1 MADEAATSE
10 AGVEKHGFGAE
21 VGRLLD
27 LVVHSLYSDRE
38 IFLRE
43 LVANAADATDRRR
56 FEALTD
62 PALALPEGARIR
74 LVADKASRILILS
87 DDGIGMTRQE
97 LIDNLGTIARSGTAA
112 AARALAA
119 ASPDERPSLIGQF
132 GVGFYSAFMVAD
144 RVEVTSRKAGA
155 DHAFVWASEGAGE
168 FTLAPATRET
178 AGSDVVLH
186 MKADA
191 EEYLEPIRLQTIV
204 RKWADHITLPITI
217 ADKTAGAE
225 AGVEQ
230 PANEG
235 TALWRKSRTE
245 VTDEAVIGYYRHLG
259 NIFDTPWA
267 RLHWKVE
274 GTIEFFA
281 LLFIPGMKPF
291 DAVEGDR
298 ESHVRLH
305 VKRMFITD
313 RAALLPPWLRF
324 VQGVVD
330 TEDLPLNVSR
340 EMLQT
345 TPVLARIRRAVTN
358 RVITELKTHAGKEAP
373 PSGQQDAKPGETDDD
388 KSYENFWE
396 NFGPI
401 LKEGVWEDAEHRDE
415 ITKLLR
421 FRSSSQAGWTSF
433 EAYIGRMAP
442 DQEKI
447 YYLIGENEA
456 ALRNSPQIEGFRA
469 RGIEVLLL
477 ADPIDAFWPD
487 RLDGFAGKKLAS
499 VTQSAGDL
507 TADGETADV
516 SALCAALKAAL
527 GDAVQGVRASARLVD
542 SAVVLAAGV
551 GPDLQ
556 MQRLLRR
563 AGRSGYQPPP
573 DLEINPK
580 HPLIATLAA
589 LEAARGAAGDGAA
602 GDGASGDGIADI
614 AGILLDL
621 ARVQE
626 GEGPRDP
633 ADFSRRI
640 AALLAS
646 GINSRTA
653 D

>member
-1 MADEAATSE
+1 MTDEAKTSE

-27 LVVHSLYSDRE
+27 LVVHSLYSERE

-56 FEALTD
+56 FESLTD
-62 PALALPEGARIR
+62 PALALPDQAKIR
-74 LVADKASRILILS
+74 LVPDKASRTLTLS
-87 DDGIGMTRQE
+87 DDGLGMTRQD

-112 AARALAA
+112 AAQALAA

-144 RVEVTSRKAGA
+144 RVEVTSRRAGA
-155 DHAFVWASEGAGE
+155 DHAFVWASEGHGE
-168 FTLAPATRET
+168 FTIAPATREIPGT
-178 AGSDVVLH
+178 DIVLH
-186 MKADA
+186 MKLDA
-191 EEYLEPIRLQTIV
+191 EEYLEPIRLETIV

-217 ADKTAGAE
+217 TDGGEEK
-225 AGVEQ
+225 

-235 TALWRKSRTE
+235 TALWRKSRSE
-245 VTDEAVIGYYRHLG
+245 VTQESVTGFYRHLG

-267 RLHWKVE
+267 SLHWKAE

-281 LLFIPGMKPF
+281 MLFIPGMKPF
-291 DAVEGDR
+291 DPVEGDR

-345 TPVLARIRRAVTN
+345 TQVLARIRRAVTN
-358 RVITELKTHAGKEAP
+358 RVITELKTRARKAPASEPEGAKEPEAAD
-373 PSGQQDAKPGETDDD
+373 GIV
-388 KSYENFWE
+388 SYEKFWE
-396 NFGPI
+396 DFGAV

-415 ITKLLR
+415 ITPLLR
-421 FRSSSQAGWTSF
+421 FRSSTQEGWTSF
-433 EAYIGRMAP
+433 DAYVGRMQP

-447 YYLIGENEA
+447 YYLAGENEA
-456 ALRNSPQIEGFRA
+456 ALRNSPQIEGFRD

-487 RLDGFAGKKLAS
+487 RLDSFAGKKLAS
-499 VTQSAGDL
+499 VTQSGGDL
-507 TADGETADV
+507 VAEGETDDV
-516 SALCAALKAAL
+516 SALCTALKAAL
-527 GDAVQGVRASARLVD
+527 GDAVQEVRASTRLVN
-542 SAVVLAAGV
+542 SAVLLAAGS

-563 AGRSGYQPPP
+563 AGRPGYQPPP

-580 HPLIATLAA
+580 HPLILALAA
-589 LEAARGAAGDGAA
+589 SQAAPDTTEDNSRME
-602 GDGASGDGIADI
+602 II
-614 AGILLDL
+614 AGVLLDL

-633 ADFSRRI
+633 GEFARRI
-640 AALLAS
+640 TALLAGS
-646 GINSRTA
+646 VIVKPV
-653 D
+653 DK